1 MSLLPVS
8 AIPSVEGGYNINN
21 SLRFRSSASASLSR
35 TPTTSGSQTRF
46 TFSAWI
52 KLGSFATGTNGF
64 IWASGD
70 PTAGGNT
77 PALLWELAGSTFK
90 INIENRGAGA
100 LITTQVLRDP
110 SAWYHI
116 MVSYDTTQA
125 TASNRVK
132 LYLNGV
138 QVTTFDSA
146 SYPALNAVMLINTSA
161 YQARLGCVVV
171 GSPVRFF
178 DGYMSEVYFVDGQQL
193 TPSSFGETDTTT
205 GVWKPKA
212 YTGTYGTNGFYLK
225 FSDATIGTPTLINTT
240 TAVQNTSATTISVNV
255 PAGTTNGDLMI
266 LLVCSAI
273 GSNTWTTPS
282 GWTLWSPTTNANGRA
297 IYYRTASSEPAS
309 YTITQSGST
318 NSNAYILTYRNAAI
332 DVMGTFP
339 TSAANPAIAPS
350 ITTTENNAVVF
361 FYIASP
367 NVASC
372 TYTTPTNFTPLVSES
387 DATAPSSAIFTRVQ
401 ATAGA
406 TGTASSTASSGLPR
420 AIQFSIKPASTNLG
434 KDFSGNNNLW
444 ATNNISITSGVT
456 YDAMTD
462 SPTNTSA
469 TVANYCTLNPLDNN
483 AITITNANLNATS
496 TTGGDQACRSTI
508 WLTTGKWYWEVTR
521 VAESITTD
529 GNTVGVANAS
539 QSLTQGNAFNASSN
553 LWGMSLA
560 TGNKH
565 GNAASVAY
573 GSTIAV
579 GGVVGIAYDADA
591 QKIWFRNA
599 SGYFASG
606 DPVAGT
612 NAAFTNTTGV
622 TGVSPYVYKGAT
634 GSTIN
639 YAHNFG
645 QRAFSYTPPTGFLAL
660 NTFNLPTSTIVKGN
674 NFMDATTYT
683 GTGASLSVT
692 NAASFR
698 PDFVWI
704 KGRSGAT
711 DHALYDAVRGTTND
725 LVSNSDAAATTQ
737 AQGLTAF
744 NSNGFTVGTLAKM
757 NTNAATY
764 VAWQWQAGSS
774 TVTNTDGTLSA
785 QVRANTTTGFSIV
798 TYTGVGANRT
808 VGHGL
813 GVAPNMIIV
822 KQRNGTPSWVV
833 YHSANTAAPATDYLV
848 LNTTAATVD
857 LNTVWNDT
865 APTSSVFSI
874 GTSTGVNANTG
885 TYVAYCWAE
894 IAGFSRFGS
903 YTGNGS
909 TNGPF
914 VYLGFRPKFVMIKRT
929 DSAANWYVFD
939 TSRSLSNVANLKLY
953 PNTNTAENGLAG
965 ETTSTNNIDILSN
978 GFKCRTLDGNTNASG
993 GTYIYM
999 AFAENPFKNALAR

>member
-8 AIPSVEGGYNINN
+8 AIPVVDTGYNINN
-21 SLRFRSSASASLSR
+21 SLRFRSSASATLSR
-35 TPTTSGSQTRF
+35 TPSTAGNRSTWTW
-46 TFSAWI
+46 SAWI
-52 KLGSFATGTNGF
+52 KRGRLTPSNGLGLFGSGTIN
-64 IWASGD
+64 SGSNETSIRF
-70 PTAGGNT
+70 TAGDALGLGNY
-77 PALLWELAGSTFK
+77 
-90 INIENRGAGA
+90 RV
-100 LITTQVLRDP
+100 TTRLFRDP
-110 SAWYHI
+110 STWYHI
-116 MVSYDTTQA
+116 VVAFDTTQA
-125 TASNRVK
+125 TGNNRVK
-132 LYLNGV
+132 MYVNGV
-138 QVTTFDSA
+138 EETSFSTLANPTLNSTADFINSTTTHYMGVSFA
-146 SYPALNAVMLINTSA
+146 TTSLYDDR
-161 YQARLGCVVV
+161 YQA
-171 GSPVRFF
+171 
-178 DGYMSEVYFVDGQQL
+178 ETYFIDGQAL

-240 TAVQNTSATTISVNV
+240 TAVQNTNSTTITVNV
-255 PAGTTNGDLMI
+255 PAGTTNNDLMI
-266 LLVCSAI
+266 LLVCS
-273 GSNTWTTPS
+273 GSGTNTWTTPS

-318 NSNAYILTYRNAAI
+318 TSDAYILTYRNAAI

-367 NVASC
+367 NVSSC

-387 DATAPSSAIFTRVQ
+387 DATTPSSAIFTRIQ

-444 ATNNISITSGVT
+444 ATNNISITSDVT
-456 YDAMTD
+456 YDSMTD
-462 SPTNTSA
+462 SPTLTSA
-469 TVANYCTLNPLDNN
+469 TTANYAVLNPLDNRLV
-483 AITITNANLNATS
+483 TITNANLNATS
-496 TTGGDQACRSTI
+496 TTGGDHACRSTF

-539 QSLTQGNAFNASSN
+539 QSLTAGNVFNTSTN
-553 LWGMSLA
+553 IWGMSLA

-579 GGVVGIAYDADA
+579 GSVVGIAYDADA

-612 NAAFTNTTGV
+612 NAAFTNTTGA

-634 GSTIN
+634 GSTID

-645 QRAFSYTPPTGFLAL
+645 QRAFSYTPPTGFNRL
-660 NTFNLPTSTIVKGN
+660 NTFNLPDSTIKKGN
-674 NFMDATTYT
+674 SYMDATLWT
-683 GTGASLSVT
+683 GTGVAQSIT
-692 NAASFR
+692 NAGSFK
-698 PDFVWI
+698 PDFVWV
-704 KGRSGAT
+704 KQRSSTENHQLADT
-711 DHALYDAVRGTTND
+711 VRGYDKYLNSHLTDVEATNTNR
-725 LVSNSDAAATTQ
+725 VTS
-737 AQGLTAF
+737 F
-744 NSNGFTVGTLAKM
+744 NSNGFSIGTATSVNS
-757 NTNAATY
+757 NTNTY
-764 VAWQWQAGSS
+764 VGWQWQAGSS
-774 TVTNTDGTLSA
+774 TVTNTSGTISA

-798 TYTGVGANRT
+798 TYTGTGANAT

-813 GVAPNMIIV
+813 GVAPKMVIV
-822 KQRNGTPSWVV
+822 KDRSDAQNWAV
-833 YHSANTAAPATDYLV
+833 YHSSLANTQFLLLNSSAA
-848 LNTTAATVD
+848 AATGA
-857 LNTVWNDT
+857 TYWNST
-865 APTSSVFSI
+865 SPTSTVFSI
-874 GTSTGVNANTG
+874 GTIQAVNKNTDSF
-885 TYVAYCWAE
+885 VAYCWAE
-894 IAGFSRFGS
+894 IAGFSNFGS

-909 TNGPF
+909 ADGPF
-914 VYLGFRPKFVMIKRT
+914 VYTGFRPKFVMWKRT
-929 DSAANWYVFD
+929 DSTTSANWWMEDSTRNTFNPTGLDLQANAANAE
-939 TSRSLSNVANLKLY
+939 ANNSPVL
-953 PNTNTAENGLAG
+953 
-965 ETTSTNNIDILSN
+965 DFLSN
-978 GFKCRTLDGNTNASG
+978 GYKIRTTLAGTNASG
-993 GTYIYM
+993 SKYIYI
-999 AFAENPFKNALAR
+999 AFAETPFKNSLAR